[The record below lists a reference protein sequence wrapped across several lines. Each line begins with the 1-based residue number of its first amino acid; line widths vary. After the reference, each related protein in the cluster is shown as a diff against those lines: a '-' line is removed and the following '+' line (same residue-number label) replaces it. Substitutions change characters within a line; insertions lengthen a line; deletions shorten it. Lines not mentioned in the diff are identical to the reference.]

1 MYIQNDK
8 QLFVKFIQSGKT
20 NEKFKAISAS
30 HKDWKRPWMDFLG
43 SKECLELWNE
53 RIGKEKAAGR

>member
-1 MYIQNDK
+1 
-8 QLFVKFIQSGKT
+8 VKFIQSGKS